1 MSDQKQSMFVTSDG
15 KNVLF
20 TFMLVSSLF
29 LLWGFC
35 NGMIDVM
42 DKHFQ
47 DELNLTLSQSAWV
60 QFAHWMGYFLMS
72 LPAGWLAMRLG
83 YKGGIIAGLL
93 LVAVGGFW
101 FMGAASI
108 AAFWAFLL
116 GVCVVASGLTF
127 LETVANPYTT
137 VLGPPQYAATRINL
151 AQSCNGVGWVLGPI
165 AGGLF
170 FYGEDVLGQS
180 TGSETLW
187 IPYAGVGVVV
197 LILAFVF
204 YRAPVPDIK
213 ARDDYNIDDRNDK
226 GATGGVKERTMHRG
240 RTYGLLLANATV
252 LIGIF
257 CMIFWLIFDT
267 LGIGSPL
274 AVLAVLAAVAFV
286 AAAILLVGVS
296 KRISSHSIWA
306 HDHFSGSTL
315 AQFLYVA
322 AQAGIFS
329 FLINYMVA
337 EPPSLP
343 ASWLTSTSKWFE
355 VSNWIE
361 VRTTL
366 KRADFTD
373 LPALAEALK
382 AKADP
387 VSAFLMSVNK
397 DEANQGKEWSP
408 LSEDTRDLLAAYKP
422 DAVDAKPLAL
432 ALARE
437 LNQIVR
443 QAPKKVKPEQLLYT
457 QQRFSEISLSAK
469 TQQLLTDYAAQKAR
483 REQLLADLAAKKVQ
497 KKQVMEELG
506 TMKKIS
512 LAEINRRLL
521 HDVYPQ
527 AIAFDDTVVGV
538 SDKAASWLASLGFIF
553 FLIGRVTGA
562 GFLRRASAHKVVGL
576 YALINIAACFV
587 VFLKLGW
594 LSVACV
600 FVSYFFMSIMFPTI
614 FALGIFGLGTRAKG
628 ASAYIVMGIV
638 GGAMLPKLM
647 GAVADHYDMSRG
659 FIVPMVCFIG
669 IMCYGYFWPKLS
681 GSEALHGVGG
691 SGGH

>member
-1 MSDQKQSMFVTSDG
+1 
-15 KNVLF
+15 
-20 TFMLVSSLF
+20 
-29 LLWGFC
+29 
-35 NGMIDVM
+35 M

-72 LPAGWLAMRLG
+72 LPAGWLATRLG

-93 LVAVGGFW
+93 LVSVGGFW
-101 FMGAASI
+101 FIPAANI

-137 VLGPPQYAATRINL
+137 VLGPPRYAATRINL

-170 FYGEDVLGQS
+170 FYGQDALGQS

-197 LILAFVF
+197 LILALVF
-204 YRAPVPDIK
+204 FYAPVPDIK
-213 ARDDYNIDDRNDK
+213 AEDDYHIDDKNGGGK
-226 GATGGVKERTMHRG
+226 GAGPKERTMHRG
-240 RTYGLLLANATV
+240 RTYGLLLANTTV

-267 LGIGSPL
+267 LGLGSTLVGTASAIARPFGLTITPGSAILVML
-274 AVLAVLAAVAFV
+274 ALGAALAFV
-286 AAAILLVGVS
+286 AAAIKLVGVS
-296 KRISSHSIWA
+296 KRISSHNIWA
-306 HDHFSGSTL
+306 HDHFSGATL

-343 ASWLTSTSKWFE
+343 QSWLTEETSAWFE
-355 VSNWIE
+355 V
-361 VRTTL
+361 RTKI
-366 KRADFTD
+366 KRADFED
-373 LPALAEALK
+373 LPALAASLQ

-387 VSAFLMSVNK
+387 VSAFLHG
-397 DEANQGKEWSP
+397 A
-408 LSEDTRDLLAAYKP
+408 LSDDTRALLADYKAG
-422 DAVDAKPLAL
+422 AVETKPLAL
-432 ALARE
+432 ALAQE
-437 LNQIVR
+437 LNQLVR
-443 QAPKKVKPEQLLYT
+443 QDPKKVEPEKLLYDP
-457 QQRFSEISLSAK
+457 QRFSGVSLSAN
-469 TQQLLTDYAAQKAR
+469 TRQLLDEYAAQKGR
-483 REQLLADLAAKKVQ
+483 REQLLADLDAQRLPRETVIA
-497 KKQVMEELG
+497 ELD
-506 TMKKIS
+506 TQKKIS
-512 LAEINRRLL
+512 LHEINRRLL
-521 HDVYPQ
+521 HDAYPK
-527 AIAFDDTVVGV
+527 AIAFDDSILGI
-538 SDKAASWLASLGFIF
+538 SDRAASFLASFGFIC

-562 GFLRRASAHKVVGL
+562 GLLRRFSAHKIVGL
-576 YALINIAACFV
+576 YAAINVAACFI

-600 FVSYFFMSIMFPTI
+600 FLSYFFMSIMFPTI
-614 FALGIFGLGTRAKG
+614 FALGIFGLGSRAKG

-669 IMCYGYFWPKLS
+669 ILCYGYFWPKLS
-681 GSEALHGVGG
+681 GSEALHGVGAS
-691 SGGH
+691 SGH